1 MWCKGESHEGVLETF
16 FFLETSGTDLITFP
30 VCIASSI
37 LYKTKI
43 NTKQKTKQK
52 IWAQPQHIPRMYREL
67 DLILP
72 AHIAARL
79 DQLAVQPAP
88 RLRAQLM
95 RPPREEPKGWG
106 GTGVRVGSRGRE
118 WGRGRGLGGIG
129 GGGYGGVGVGGRG

>member
-1 MWCKGESHEGVLETF
+1 MYREL
-16 FFLETSGTDLITFP
+16 DLI
-30 VCIASSI
+30 
-37 LYKTKI
+37 YKK
-43 NTKQKTKQK
+43 KK
-52 IWAQPQHIPRMYREL
+52 IWAQPHHIPRMYREL

-106 GTGVRVGSRGRE
+106 GDGGTGRVTR
-118 WGRGRGLGGIG
+118 
-129 GGGYGGVGVGGRG
+129 